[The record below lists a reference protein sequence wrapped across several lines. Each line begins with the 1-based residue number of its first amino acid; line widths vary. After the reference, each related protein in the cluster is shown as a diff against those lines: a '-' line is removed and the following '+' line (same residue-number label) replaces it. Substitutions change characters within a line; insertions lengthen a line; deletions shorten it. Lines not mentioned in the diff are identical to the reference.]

1 MPRRSGNDIVEDDEI
16 LADIEEISCDDS
28 TWKSSG
34 RVGYNESK
42 CLSFVFPAPQNG
54 HSDFGRSGRVLQWN
68 KNKRIMKTLPNSLS
82 RHCEGKFEEK

>member
-1 MPRRSGNDIVEDDEI
+1 MPRRSGINRVEDDEI
-16 LADIEEISCDDS
+16 LSDIEEISCDDS

-34 RVGYNESK
+34 RVGYNESG
-42 CLSFVFPAPQNG
+42 CLSFVIPAPQ
-54 HSDFGRSGRVLQWN
+54 RRVLQWN